1 MAYTNNPVFISDVF
15 RSDVFTGVS
24 TDKIQIINT
33 VDKIIYLKD
42 TTVEYHPVD
51 DIYREVRYHRANDE
65 SLRVYDMPVEALGNL
80 SKGGGKFTARLA
92 LFKNGW
98 LIQPADVTH
107 VLKVTGEQISDAGQA
122 GVAIMSM
129 NSFSPNVNVSI
140 EYSPPDTEI
149 ILINTGSG
157 VTAQDKLDI
166 VAGVWVSSNRQLTVA
181 SGLTVEQETKLDAI
195 PTNPVL
201 VTDSRLNYLSANAS
215 SGSASLST
223 LQNDKLMSL
232 GTPTEIVTTLME
244 TPIPAAPTANTF
256 GDLIKN
262 KILTIF
268 RFNTYK

>member
-1 MAYTNNPVFISDVF
+1 MTIIASIDS
-15 RSDVFTGVS
+15 S
-24 TDKIQIINT
+24 TSPRR
-33 VDKIIYLKD
+33 IYLHAD
-42 TTVEYHPVD
+42 TVGVTFQPMDAYKEM
-51 DIYREVRYHRANDE
+51 RSLRASDE
-65 SLRVYDMPVEALGNL
+65 SLRAYDVYMTSQGNEPTGP
-80 SKGGGKFTARLA
+80 STATPRRVRMENSV
-92 LFKNGW
+92 F
-98 LIQPADVTH
+98 IPFDTDH
-107 VLKVTGEQISDAGQA
+107 VLTVIGEVITSSGGS
-122 GVAIMSM
+122 GVSA
-129 NSFSPNVNVSI
+129 FDRTPLNVNTSVDI
-140 EYSPPDTEI
+140 NYIPPQVEI
-149 ILINTGSG
+149 LYINTGSG
-157 VTAQDKLDI
+157 VTAQDKIDI
-166 VAGVWVSSNRQLTVA
+166 AAGVWISSTRQLTVA
-181 SGLTVEQETKLDAI
+181 SGLTVTQEAKLDAI